1 MFQSNFPKLYWSDV
15 ILMATYLINR
25 LPFSFHFLCPFPYT
39 IIVYIFL
46 LVQIL
51 SLNNKSLIQLIYYNK
66 PNMNH
71 SKNFG
76 CTCYVHQNK
85 KDKLDHNSIK
95 TIFLGYT
102 SHKKRYKCYDPIN
115 KKIYISRDMTFIEDE
130 PYYNK
135 IINEDL
141 NTNITTLDFVSV
153 TTNQFEE
160 QVVLGNEEGEEN
172 IHLSQDQDNED
183 HAQVQEEGDGQEN
196 ELEEED
202 NIMLRR
208 STRIIQPFSR
218 LRDFITY
225 KV

>member
-1 MFQSNFPKLYWSDV
+1 
-15 ILMATYLINR
+15 
-25 LPFSFHFLCPFPYT
+25 
-39 IIVYIFL
+39 
-46 LVQIL
+46 
-51 SLNNKSLIQLIYYNK
+51 
-66 PNMNH
+66 
-71 SKNFG
+71 
-76 CTCYVHQNK
+76 
-85 KDKLDHNSIK
+85 
-95 TIFLGYT
+95 
-102 SHKKRYKCYDPIN
+102 
-115 KKIYISRDMTFIEDE
+115 MTFIEDE

-183 HAQVQEEGDGQEN
+183 HAQVQEEGDGQQN